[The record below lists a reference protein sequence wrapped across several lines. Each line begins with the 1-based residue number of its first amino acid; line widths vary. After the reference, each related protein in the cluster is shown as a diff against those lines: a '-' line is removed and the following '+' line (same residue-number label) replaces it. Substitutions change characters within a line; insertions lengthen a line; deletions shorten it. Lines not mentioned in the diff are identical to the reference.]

1 MENKIPT
8 GIINLDKLMEKGIPM
23 GDCTVFTGKSKPNN
37 FFARIIPVALEKGFY
52 ISFNLEQGEAITKF
66 GQCIIDEM
74 LKKMQEEGFD
84 TPKIQGTKTINEK
97 IGDTWFLV
105 NYHENGMVT
114 IDYPTRL
121 FCEQVKENKNG
132 KQS

>member
-1 MENKIPT
+1 MENKT
-8 GIINLDKLMEKGIPM
+8 LTEIIKLNK
-23 GDCTVFTGKSKPNN
+23 
-37 FFARIIPVALEKGFY
+37 L
-52 ISFNLEQGEAITKF
+52 SFNLEQGEAVTKL

-84 TPKIQGTKTINEK
+84 TSKIQRIKHINEK
-97 IGDTWFLV
+97 IGNRWFPV

-121 FCEQVKENKNG
+121 FCERVKENKDG

>member
-8 GIINLDKLMEKGIPM
+8 GIINLDNLMKEGIPV
-23 GDCTVFTGKSKPNN
+23 GNSTVFMGKGKPMN
-37 FFARIIPVALEKGFY
+37 FLARIIPVALEKGFH
-52 ISFNLEQGEAITKF
+52 ISFNLEKGEAITKL

-84 TPKIQGTKTINEK
+84 TSKIQGTKTINEK
-97 IGDTWFLV
+97 IGDTWFPV

-121 FCEQVKENKNG
+121 FCEQVKENKDG